1 MYEERMMPISIEEY
15 LKFKRKIYVLE
26 CIMKHAE
33 EGSLYIPS
41 DEIEFYKEFLKDYVD
56 RRPCEGCGEVCEQE
70 SSSSDM

>member
-1 MYEERMMPISIEEY
+1 MSEIRVMTIPVEEY
-15 LKFKRKIYVLE
+15 LKFEKKAYVLE

-33 EGSLYIPS
+33 EGSLYIPA
-41 DEIEFYKEFLKDYVD
+41 DEIEFYKEFLKDDVD